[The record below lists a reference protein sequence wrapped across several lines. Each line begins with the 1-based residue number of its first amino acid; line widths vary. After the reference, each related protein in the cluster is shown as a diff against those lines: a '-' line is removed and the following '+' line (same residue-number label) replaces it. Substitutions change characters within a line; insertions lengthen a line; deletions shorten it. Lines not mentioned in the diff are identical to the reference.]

1 MTQPVDVLTD
11 QIMKCAEIG
20 MSQGDIADLLRVTP
34 STVARVTNQFGIKL
48 KRKKREYGPNN
59 EIYRSAREGDTDH
72 IERAEDEDEAEF
84 TAAPARTRRSYRNAE
99 ERDKQAALLKLQDD
113 LKTAITKEQRYEVTY
128 AHCLMEFEKLMQKRG
143 LRPSLPCNL
152 KKGSTITKSAFEMAQ
167 RRRENGVEQ
176 GEKLFRMLRYDQ
188 RITASEAA
196 DLLGDSIPRTSSYL
210 KSMFESDKLYR
221 VRDLVVIK
229 GQPKKQW
236 RWVFSKQ
243 PIEALYSGFEREVK

>member
-1 MTQPVDVLTD
+1 MTQKVDVLTD
-11 QIMKCAEIG
+11 QIMKCAEMG

-34 STVARVTNQFGIKL
+34 STVSRVTNQLGIKL
-48 KRKKREYGPNN
+48 KRKKREFGPNN
-59 EIYRSAREGDTDH
+59 DIYTSTRESESDNSGG
-72 IERAEDEDEAEF
+72 AEDGDAAQFE
-84 TAAPARTRRSYRNAE
+84 AAPARTRRTYKNAE
-99 ERDKQAALLKLQDD
+99 ERDKQAAFLKLQEN
-113 LKTAITKEQRYEVTY
+113 LGAATTKEQRYEVTY

-152 KKGSTITKSAFEMAQ
+152 KKGSTLTKSAFDMAQ

-176 GEKLFRMLRYDQ
+176 GEKLFRMLSYDQ

-196 DLLGDSIPRTSSYL
+196 GLLGDSIPRTSSYL

-221 VRDLVVIK
+221 VRDLVVID

-243 PIEALYSGFEREVK
+243 PIKALYSGFEREAE